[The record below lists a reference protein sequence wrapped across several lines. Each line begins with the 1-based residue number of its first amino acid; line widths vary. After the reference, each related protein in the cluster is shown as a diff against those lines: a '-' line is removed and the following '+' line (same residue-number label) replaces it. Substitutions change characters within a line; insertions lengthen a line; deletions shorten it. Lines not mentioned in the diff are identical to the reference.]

1 MKIVITGASKGIG
14 AAIAKKY
21 LSLGHKVVNIDLVDS
36 KKVETFVADIN
47 DAKALEDIATKVGKI
62 DILICNAGAQI
73 VSKLEKTKP
82 EDFKKIVDL
91 NLVGTYNTIHAFM
104 NNVKDGGHILNVT
117 SVHGETPR
125 LDKFAY
131 DAAKAG
137 INMLTKEVALA
148 LATRKIHVNALALG
162 ATNTPMNKELM
173 ENPAALK
180 KAVSKIPFGR
190 IAEPNEVAEAVVALL
205 SKQFDYMTGSII
217 NFDGGR
223 SLNN

>member
-14 AAIAKKY
+14 EAIAKKY
-21 LSLGHKVVNIDLVDS
+21 QNLGHKVINIDLVNS
-36 KKVETFVADIN
+36 KKVDTFVADIN
-47 DAKALEDIATKVGKI
+47 DAKALEEIAKKVGKI
-62 DILICNAGAQI
+62 DILICNAGAQM

-82 EDFKKIVDL
+82 EDFKKVVDL

-104 NNVKDGGHILNVT
+104 NNVKDGGHILNIT
-117 SVHGETPR
+117 SVHAEVPR

-148 LATRKIHVNALALG
+148 LAPRKVHVNALALG

-180 KAVSKIPFGR
+180 KASARIPFGR
-190 IAEPNEVAEAVVALL
+190 IAEANEVAEAVVSLL
-205 SKQFDYMTGSII
+205 TKSFDYMTGSIVT
-217 NFDGGR
+217 FDGGR
-223 SLNN
+223 SLN